1 MQDNSAHEMITK
13 LVVDP
18 VAVPSMMDYFDT
30 RTKFGW
36 GANSELQQKLM
47 SAFHCSAVGGH
58 SGVPVTYAR
67 LKQLFAWRGMK
78 HAVHQF
84 VSHCTVCQ
92 QAKADQAKLLGLLQP
107 LPVPTVLWQI
117 ISMDFIEALPGS

>member
-1 MQDNSAHEMITK
+1 
-13 LVVDP
+13 
-18 VAVPSMMDYFDT
+18 
-30 RTKFGW
+30 
-36 GANSELQQKLM
+36 
-47 SAFHCSAVGGH
+47 
-58 SGVPVTYAR
+58 
-67 LKQLFAWRGMK
+67 MK
-78 HAVHQF
+78 HVVHQF